1 MDTSNTAAITNY
13 TVSIKPTAPFP
24 VMTTNEV
31 DGSSDVVPKKRYD
44 KANIRALIDAAIRAS
59 LHAEQ
64 CGVQARSAFD
74 KYTLS
79 LAHFDN
85 VETYAAEA
93 RRTFDVYTVAV
104 TTSLEKAA
112 TSDAAIL
119 EMTVDIENRIEA
131 LSVEQ

>member
-1 MDTSNTAAITNY
+1 MDTPNTTFAIANC
-13 TVSIKPTAPFP
+13 P
-24 VMTTNEV
+24 
-31 DGSSDVVPKKRYD
+31 PKKRYD
-44 KANIRALIDAAIRAS
+44 KSNIRALVNAAIRAS

-64 CGVQARSAFD
+64 CGLQARSAFD
-74 KYTLS
+74 KYTVA
-79 LAHFDN
+79 LAHTPRCDN
-85 VETYAAEA
+85 DVPRYAAEA

-131 LSVEQ
+131 LLAEP